1 MTFSPGV
8 FGSSG
13 SWSGLE
19 GWNQPDSQV
28 EAASGRV
35 AEHTGT
41 GLSSWRQGGEEWT
54 CAPWRLCGGR
64 TEKRAHHCEHCVGPS
79 EQLQEP
85 MSPPQPPSSPYVESE
100 SLLPLD
106 SPFLSFRAL
115 AKEEDLSLRL
125 SLGQRTIFGFL

>member
-1 MTFSPGV
+1 MFLVAQGLGQGWKAGISQIPKLRQPLAVLQSTLAQ
-8 FGSSG
+8 GSLLG
-13 SWSGLE
+13 GRE
-19 GWNQPDSQV
+19 GR
-28 EAASGRV
+28 SGRV
-35 AEHTGT
+35 LLGGCVGAELRK
-41 GLSSWRQGGEEWT
+41 GLITVST
-54 CAPWRLCGGR
+54 
-64 TEKRAHHCEHCVGPS
+64 VGPS

-85 MSPPQPPSSPYVESE
+85 MSPPQPPSGPYVESE